1 MGSEATTSSTHSVRI
16 LFLGQCLIYGY
27 DGVDQ
32 ASTFVNH
39 AVANLATRF
48 ADYDITLDRK
58 HLYHPNGLK
67 AILRH
72 RFLFSQ
78 PDIVVISVVASF
90 AVQRVRVN
98 LLYEMAPEIVDTARS
113 FMRKIE
119 ARVTG
124 YKGAPKQQTPIDRF
138 ATWHP
143 PIALAEYER
152 LVEEGVDICQSAGAR
167 VVLLG
172 PGRFNEDIEADFSVT
187 LSEVPILFDSV
198 NEMVGRVSKLKGAQ
212 VVDAQ
217 GALCQRGGEVFLPQN
232 IRWSR
237 QGHDLVARELE
248 NALASEIIRSN
259 PVAIGRHDDHINK
272 TQRINNLAG
281 RRR

>member
-1 MGSEATTSSTHSVRI
+1 VRI
-16 LFLGQCLIYGY
+16 LSLGQCLIYGY
-27 DGVDQ
+27 DGVDH

-39 AVANLATRF
+39 AVAKLATRF
-48 ADYDITLDRK
+48 ADHDITLVRK

-78 PDIVVISVVASF
+78 PDIVVISVIASF

-119 ARVTG
+119 ARATG
-124 YKGAPKQQTPIDRF
+124 HNGAPKQQTAIDRF
-138 ATWHP
+138 AAWHP

-152 LVEEGVDICQSAGAR
+152 LVEEGVDICQSGGAR

-172 PGRFNEDIEADFSVT
+172 PGRFNEDIEADFSVPR
-187 LSEVPILFDSV
+187 SEVPILFASV
-198 NEMVGRVSKLKGAQ
+198 NEMVRRVSKRKGAQ

-217 GALCQRGGEVFLPQN
+217 GALCERGGEVFLPQN

-237 QGHDLVARELE
+237 LGHDLVARELE
-248 NALASEIIRSN
+248 NVLASEIIRSN
-259 PVAIGRHDDHINK
+259 PSAIGRHDD
-272 TQRINNLAG
+272 RIEKRQLANNLAG
-281 RRR
+281 KRG

>member
-1 MGSEATTSSTHSVRI
+1 MRI
-16 LFLGQCLIYGY
+16 LFLGQCLVYGY

-32 ASTFVNH
+32 GSTFVNH
-39 AVANLATRF
+39 AINNLATRF
-48 ADYDITLDRK
+48 PDHDITLDRK

-78 PDIVVISVVASF
+78 PDIVVISVIASF
-90 AVQRVRVN
+90 AVQRTRVN

-119 ARVTG
+119 ARVIG
-124 YKGAPKQQTPIDRF
+124 YRGAPKQQTAIDKF
-138 ATWHP
+138 LAWHP
-143 PIALAEYER
+143 PIALDEYER
-152 LVEEGVDICQSAGAR
+152 LVEEGVDICQSKGAR
-167 VVLLG
+167 VLLLG
-172 PGRFNEDIEADFSVT
+172 PGRFNEDIKADFSVP
-187 LSEVPILFDSV
+187 LAEVPILFDSV
-198 NEMVGRVSKLKGAQ
+198 NEMVRRVSKRTKAQ
-212 VVDAQ
+212 IVDAR

-232 IRWSR
+232 IRWSH

-259 PVAIGRHDDHINK
+259 PVTIGS
-272 TQRINNLAG
+272 LL
-281 RRR
+281 